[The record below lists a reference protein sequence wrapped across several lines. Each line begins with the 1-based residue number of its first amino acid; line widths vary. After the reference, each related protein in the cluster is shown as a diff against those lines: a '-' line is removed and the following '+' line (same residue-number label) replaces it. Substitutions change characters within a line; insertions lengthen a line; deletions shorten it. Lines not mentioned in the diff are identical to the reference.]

1 MLIRKMSVQG
11 NSEEHGARIS
21 STREDMFFLIN
32 ASYFWLVFTSL
43 IYCSYYGNHCITL
56 SRAHMKLCLLMLA
69 KHLKIRE
76 SRACK
81 TIKNTLLSLLF
92 DQSNREICFKNA
104 SVH

>member
-1 MLIRKMSVQG
+1 MSVQG
-11 NSEEHGARIS
+11 NFEKHSTRIS
-21 STREDMFFLIN
+21 ETREDMFFLIN
-32 ASYFWLVFTSL
+32 ASYFWLLFTAQ
-43 IYCSYYGNHCITL
+43 IYCSYYGNHCIAL

-76 SRACK
+76 SRVSK